1 MSFGVAKWRAGL
13 KFAGSREFTMR
24 EKKELNAII
33 LKKALFSLFSL
44 ASIPGVS
51 ILLAGIVSILRLMGR
66 DYTREFVNVMGF
78 ALPIFLAGA
87 LTFTVINLMRVVS
100 LFRDLRNNRM
110 ESYEGRFDENTHATR
125 SITTLIRN
133 GLFYPVKDTPQTM
146 EVLAISGLIWSVNG
160 VRQRYWLTAPIVET
174 AEEPSYAAIAA
185 DWVMPLDPKRNDLAY
200 VNQRQMTS
208 DEKTELIHYIR
219 VLLRK
224 NLLMTLLMNAWFAYS
239 LVQVYIHLESIDLLF
254 IIALFIAS
262 TWDIALFT
270 RLMQVA
276 KFKGDLKMGILVIAR
291 MPDKIEKIPESQVP
305 PLSTR
310 TEFLPISRYLWSREG
325 IPATWRITPL
335 R

>member
-1 MSFGVAKWRAGL
+1 MSSGVAKWRAGL
-13 KFAGSREFTMR
+13 KFAGSREFTRR

-33 LKKALFSLFSL
+33 LKKALFSLLSLVSVPVFSVFL
-44 ASIPGVS
+44 AV
-51 ILLAGIVSILRLMGR
+51 LVAILRLLGR
-66 DYTREFVNVMGF
+66 NYTREFVNIMGF
-78 ALPIFLAGA
+78 VIPIFLAGA
-87 LTFTVINLMRVVS
+87 LTFTIVNLIRVVF
-100 LFRDLRNNRM
+100 LFRDLRNNHM
-110 ESYEGRFDENTHATR
+110 ESYEGCFNNNMHATR

-133 GLFYPVKDTPQTM
+133 GLFHPITDKSQSM
-146 EVLAISGLIWSVNG
+146 EVLASSGLIWSVNG
-160 VRQRYWLTAPIVET
+160 VRQRFWLTAPIVET
-174 AEEPSYAAIAA
+174 AEEPSYAVIAA

-208 DEKTELIHYIR
+208 DEKTELVHYIR

-239 LVQVYIHLESIDLLF
+239 LVQVYFHREGVDLFF

-305 PLSTR
+305 TLSTR

-335 R
+335 Q

>member
-1 MSFGVAKWRAGL
+1 MSSGVAKWRAGL
-13 KFAGSREFTMR
+13 RFAGSREFTGR
-24 EKKELNAII
+24 EKKELKAII
-33 LKKALFSLFSL
+33 LKKALFSLISL
-44 ASIPGVS
+44 LSVPVCS
-51 ILLAGIVSILRLMGR
+51 VLLAFPIAMLRLMGR
-66 DYTREFVNVMGF
+66 DYAREFVNIMGV
-78 ALPIFLAGA
+78 AIPIFLAGA
-87 LTFTVINLMRVVS
+87 LIFTVINLIRMIS

-110 ESYEGRFDENTHATR
+110 ESYEGRFDENAHVTR

-133 GLFYPVKDTPQTM
+133 GLFYPVTNKPQTM
-146 EVLAISGLIWSVNG
+146 EALASSGLIWSVNG
-160 VRQRYWLTAPIVET
+160 VRQRLWLTAPVVET

-208 DEKTELIHYIR
+208 DEKTELIHHIR

-224 NLLMTLLMNAWFAYS
+224 NLFLTVMMNAWFAYN
-239 LVQVYIHLESIDLLF
+239 LVQVRFHREEVDLLF
-254 IIALFIAS
+254 ILALFIAS
-262 TWDIALFT
+262 TWDMALFT

-305 PLSTR
+305 SLSTR

-325 IPATWRITPL
+325 VPATWRITPMQ
-335 R
+335 